1 MECGS
6 LLPLFFFLD
15 VLQTL
20 TQLVLPKHLFWNLP
34 PTKCKFHKPF
44 ILIFM
49 QIGGVYP
56 PRIARCSSLKTE
68 NWELTTENGQSAR
81 SAKGPSDP
89 EFTKYL
95 QRTTDN
101 YRSSR
106 ISLSFAADKSSI
118 FLVSACEIFSISSSA
133 RFCSSW
139 LIFFSFSSLSMV
151 SLTSRRMLRTAV
163 RWFSSTL
170 CRCFT
175 ISLRRSSVG
184 AGIGTRTTLP
194 SLVGFSPRSEAR
206 IALSISPTTLGS
218 HGEIT
223 SSVASGTVTVPS

>member
-56 PRIARCSSLKTE
+56 PRIARCSSLKTD

-81 SAKGPSDP
+81 SAKWPSDP
-89 EFTKYL
+89 EFTNTYNE
-95 QRTTDN
+95 QRTIIGVRESLSLSPPTN
-101 YRSSR
+101 PRSS
-106 ISLSFAADKSSI
+106 S
-118 FLVSACEIFSISSSA
+118 
-133 RFCSSW
+133 
-139 LIFFSFSSLSMV
+139 
-151 SLTSRRMLRTAV
+151 
-163 RWFSSTL
+163 
-170 CRCFT
+170 
-175 ISLRRSSVG
+175 
-184 AGIGTRTTLP
+184 
-194 SLVGFSPRSEAR
+194 SPRGKSFPSRPAR
-206 IALSISPTTLGS
+206 A
-218 HGEIT
+218 
-223 SSVASGTVTVPS
+223 SVRPG